1 MTRKTREKGRKKSLL
16 HGSKLL
22 APFSAYLTAAPKSGP
37 LVGDG
42 APGFQRMRPEQW
54 ATSDVSKDDYL
65 A

>member
-1 MTRKTREKGRKKSLL
+1 MTPCFNTAMTRKPRPDGHL
-16 HGSKLL
+16 
-22 APFSAYLTAAPKSGP
+22 FVAYLTAAPKSGP

-54 ATSDVSKDDYL
+54 STSDVSKDDYL

>member
-1 MTRKTREKGRKKSLL
+1 MESAFKAVMTRKTSPDGHL
-16 HGSKLL
+16 
-22 APFSAYLTAAPKSGP
+22 FVAYLTAAPKSGP